1 MERLTPKPSGIK
13 ASKAI
18 PLEIKSCYL
27 LSIILN
33 STNSRFSFPK
43 NSRMA
48 IKSAINKTHFKCN
61 QNKDYRLVSMQSE
74 TQNRN
79 ISKKVWTC
87 CKKNN
92 FKHCLNYKGEHEIQL
107 RVWLYSFPPF
117 GYMIKPSQVKNGKE
131 SFNSQILVISISTK
145 MKTSPQ
151 LS

>member
-1 MERLTPKPSGIK
+1 
-13 ASKAI
+13 
-18 PLEIKSCYL
+18 
-27 LSIILN
+27 
-33 STNSRFSFPK
+33 
-43 NSRMA
+43 MA

-79 ISKKVWTC
+79 ISNKVWRC

-131 SFNSQILVISISTK
+131 SFNSQILSYLDFHKNENLTPAKLNGCITPGWVNFFHLVSK
-145 MKTSPQ
+145 YLP
-151 LS
+151 